1 MSVLKTVI
9 KDTAKKAASRSVQ
22 KNLRKKELQNK
33 VKPDYYKGDG
43 TPGKAQ
49 QNPIDMTDRVQAE
62 AKRKARTADRT
73 DKTQSVAKKVL
84 PQVNKVR
91 KKVESMTIDQL
102 STKFTGKELKA
113 MEMKLKQASK
123 PNKALLK
130 KLSKAR
136 DQRTGMVES
145 MESPSAYPSKTPAKF
160 RKKGGMVKRKGGG
173 PLKPVDKAN
182 NPGLAKLPTPVR
194 NRMGF
199 AKKGKQVSESMG
211 EDRTSVPPEYSA
223 KAQSKK
229 KKKMGGG
236 KVYKR
241 KHSGKVI
248 TSKMSGDDLV
258 RSCYD

>member
-1 MSVLKTVI
+1 
-9 KDTAKKAASRSVQ
+9 
-22 KNLRKKELQNK
+22 
-33 VKPDYYKGDG
+33 
-43 TPGKAQ
+43 
-49 QNPIDMTDRVQAE
+49 
-62 AKRKARTADRT
+62 
-73 DKTQSVAKKVL
+73 L
-84 PQVNKVR
+84 PEVTKVR
-91 KKVESMTIDQL
+91 KKVEGMTIDQL
-102 STKFTGKELKA
+102 STNFTGKELKA

-123 PNKALLK
+123 PNQALLN

-136 DQRTGMVES
+136 DQRTGMVEAS
-145 MESPSAYPSKTPAKF
+145 ETPSDRPQKTPAKF
-160 RKKGGMVKRKGGG
+160 RKKGGTVKRKGGG
-173 PLKPVDKAN
+173 NLKPVDAKK

-211 EDRTSVPPEYSA
+211 EDRTSVPAEYSA

-248 TSKMSGDDLV
+248 KNNMSGQDLV
-258 RSCYD
+258 NACYD